1 MDTAKRQKLALGL
14 VALIGVGTSILMFWM
29 LAKGPGVS
37 PDSVAYIETAR
48 GLLAGEG
55 FYADG
60 QPMTRYAPGYPL
72 LLALFGIS
80 QQGDVLLGSRLLSA
94 ILFGLNAALF
104 GLTIFICT
112 KRNLSA
118 AGMALGF
125 FLALA
130 PNVSTHSMAWSEA
143 PFLTFSLAA
152 FILLSLY
159 IARPSIYLLL
169 AAVLCASGAL
179 TTRYIGVTLLPPM
192 VTALL
197 FFGMRPRKRK
207 ITDSLLA
214 AALALLPLA
223 AWIVRNLIT
232 TGTAASRSFV
242 VHRIGLYQARQFL
255 TTMANFIFPVS
266 KSGWL
271 EGLQM
276 ETMLAV
282 QLIPY
287 GLFGVLILFTLAFL
301 SRKKALKC
309 YLDTASGS
317 LTSLWL
323 LFLVSYLIFLAIS
336 ESTFD
341 ASTPLDE
348 RILLPA
354 FLAITI
360 VFISL
365 IFYLAAALDKRLVW
379 YGFIL
384 FMLILIFN
392 NSTEALGVIKD
403 MHKNGSGY
411 TSVEWKNSKTIAAAA
426 LLPKELKIY
435 SNGYDVIPFL
445 TGRTVSMLPAVA
457 NLETSTAAQDYDHQL
472 QGMCK
477 EVEEGVAAVVYL
489 NSIGWR
495 GFLPSLEELDEK
507 CTMPVLGRFV
517 DGVIYGR

>member
-1 MDTAKRQKLALGL
+1 MDTGKREKLALGL
-14 VALIGVGTSILMFWM
+14 VALIGVVASILMFWM

-48 GLLAGEG
+48 SLLGGEG

-72 LLALFGIS
+72 LLALIGIS
-80 QQGDVLLGSRLLSA
+80 QHGDVLLGGRLLSA
-94 ILFGLNAALF
+94 FLFGLNAALF

-112 KRNLSA
+112 KRNLLA
-118 AGMALGF
+118 AGMAMGF
-125 FLALA
+125 FLASA
-130 PNVSTHSMAWSEA
+130 PIVSTHSMAWSEA
-143 PFLTFSLAA
+143 PFIAFTLAA

-169 AAVLCASGAL
+169 TAALCASGAL
-179 TTRYIGVTLLPPM
+179 AARYIGVTLLPPM

-197 FFGMRPRKRK
+197 FFGMRPKKQK

-214 AALALLPLA
+214 AALALLPLVG
-223 AWIVRNLIT
+223 WIVRNLIT
-232 TGTAASRSFV
+232 TGTAASRFFV
-242 VHRIGLYQARQFL
+242 LHRIGLYHARQFL
-255 TTMANFIFPVS
+255 TTMADFIFPVS

-276 ETMLAV
+276 KTLLAV
-282 QLIPY
+282 LLIPFVM
-287 GLFGVLILFTLAFL
+287 FGVLILITLALL
-301 SRKKALKC
+301 SRKRTLKSC
-309 YLDTASGS
+309 LDTASGS

-341 ASTPLDE
+341 ASTPLDK

-365 IFYLAAALDKRLVW
+365 TFYLATALDKRLLW

-384 FMLILIFN
+384 IMLFLIFTN
-392 NSTEALGVIKD
+392 GTETLGVIKD

-411 TSVEWKNSKTIAAAA
+411 TSIEWKNSKTIAATA
-426 LLPKELKIY
+426 LLPEQLKIY

-445 TGRTVSMLPAVA
+445 TGRTVSMLPAVK
-457 NLETSTAAQDYDHQL
+457 NLETSTAAQDFDHQL

-477 EVEEGVAAVVYL
+477 EVEEGTAVVVYL

-507 CTMPVLGRFV
+507 CTMPVLGRFA